1 VGPLSEGQDYASK
14 TEVMPKPITSL
25 SSTNSAPGNIN
36 DNTPVAKAAA
46 TGSKAI
52 KESPAI
58 EHDRQIK
65 AAYARADELIS
76 KSGFNRKVIDNQVR
90 ERLTSFGY
98 EREEVDSLVGS
109 GGKNTGIPN
118 MPTMTIPSS
127 SRSSAMSGSL
137 PPVSASASA
146 SAVPM
151 NPMTEEM
158 RKSFREIKPE
168 DVATIDFSK
177 MDYGAISKM
186 FGEGF
191 AEVAKTAVKI
201 ALEEVH
207 KSRQ

>member
-1 VGPLSEGQDYASK
+1 MTQAEAIYAQDVAQYSRPAG
-14 TEVMPKPITSL
+14 IT
-25 SSTNSAPGNIN
+25 
-36 DNTPVAKAAA
+36 
-46 TGSKAI
+46 
-52 KESPAI
+52 
-58 EHDRQIK
+58 
-65 AAYARADELIS
+65 
-76 KSGFNRKVIDNQVR
+76 
-90 ERLTSFGY
+90 
-98 EREEVDSLVGS
+98 
-109 GGKNTGIPN
+109 N
-118 MPTMTIPSS
+118 MPTTTIPSS
-127 SRSSAMSGSL
+127 SRSSAMSGSS

-146 SAVPM
+146 SAIPM